1 MAFERGGI
9 FVFDPVF
16 GFERGQQISGINS
29 RALKEFFFIYSYNKL
44 MKNVKVKTV

>member
-16 GFERGQQISGINS
+16 GFERGQKISGINS
-29 RALKEFFFIYSYNKL
+29 RALKKKIFLLIATTS
-44 MKNVKVKTV
+44 